1 MANHNRVTRQSIS
14 SEIMDEDQ
22 KNWNEMAKVMMMV
35 NKKPTDM
42 FNTIHIKDQSYG
54 EVSRSFVVRWKDELE
69 HTWHLLDSN
78 DKIHS
83 IKYNQDLQNP
93 TIVPGWTELGDYY
106 GLTDAK
112 FTHVNLEGTIECKI
126 VYNHW
131 RKSAKIGS
139 GWKSFTNSKNLEASQ
154 EIIFEFP
161 NPKSN
166 SCSTVTLPSH
176 PSSDTFFSAVGDAS
190 PPMTLISSF
199 FGYDSFGDCRFF
211 PWKLPFT
218 PSRTLARAL
227 QRGSSKV
234 DS

>member
-1 MANHNRVTRQSIS
+1 
-14 SEIMDEDQ
+14 MDEDQ

-106 GLTDAK
+106 GLT
-112 FTHVNLEGTIECKI
+112 V
-126 VYNHW
+126 
-131 RKSAKIGS
+131 
-139 GWKSFTNSKNLEASQ
+139 
-154 EIIFEFP
+154 
-161 NPKSN
+161 NPKQCHLSAPL
-166 SCSTVTLPSH
+166 SPSLH
-176 PSSDTFFSAVGDAS
+176 ILLATPSSPLSVMPA

-227 QRGSSKV
+227 QRGSSKGLDRLMGIQNCTLV
-234 DS
+234 ILGLAKLLGELKECGHGIPKF